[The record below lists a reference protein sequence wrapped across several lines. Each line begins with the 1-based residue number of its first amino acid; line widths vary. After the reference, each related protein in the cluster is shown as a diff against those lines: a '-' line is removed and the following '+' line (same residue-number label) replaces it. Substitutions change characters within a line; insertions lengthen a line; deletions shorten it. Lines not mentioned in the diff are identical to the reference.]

1 LEPEELPEVV
11 APGRALVRLGGG
23 DLAPLALGLFR
34 ERAVHVADLHP
45 VRPPVLPFRRPAL
58 DFFEIVDVDAV
69 GGEPRLPVA
78 GGELDLVLWGLRI
91 TGRLLRSTFAFLVL
105 GAPGIVHAAFV
116 LVVY

>member
-1 LEPEELPEVV
+1 MRRAILEPEELPEVE

-58 DFFEIVDVDAV
+58 DLFEIVHVDAV
-69 GGEPRLPVA
+69 GGRPQGRPGA
-78 GGELDLVLWGLRI
+78 HFKAAIGGSHHQRY
-91 TGRLLRSTFAFLVL
+91 A
-105 GAPGIVHAAFV
+105 
-116 LVVY
+116 